1 MTEDGLLEWMDRDE
15 KRERERKKKWM
26 EEEERNIQHQ
36 HQQLQQ
42 QDSGSGGEMRWERIT
57 EASQSWKRVQ
67 AFFHLH

>member
-1 MTEDGLLEWMDRDE
+1 
-15 KRERERKKKWM
+15 M